1 MVSKSL
7 SARVTRVWNA
17 ILLGSGI
24 IGTMMHGVINKVYME
39 KFKPLIEEGNVYIIA
54 NVRVTPAAQKYRPME
69 NDKILNFLL
78 TTTLKMIKDTED
90 ILMCSFKVFTTDM
103 LSKRINVDMYLSGVA
118 AHIGQVEEIRTN
130 FGLTKIRDIVL
141 LIE

>member
-1 MVSKSL
+1 
-7 SARVTRVWNA
+7 
-17 ILLGSGI
+17 
-24 IGTMMHGVINKVYME
+24 MMHGVINKVYME
-39 KFKPLIEEGNVYIIA
+39 KFKPLIEEGNMYIIA

-103 LSKRINVDMYLSGVA
+103 LSKRINVDMYLSGN
-118 AHIGQVEEIRTN
+118 II
-130 FGLTKIRDIVL
+130 D
-141 LIE
+141 LIFF